1 MCECAW
7 VYMSSSVCRGGG
19 GSNQYILEPFHESVL
34 NLCVFRG
41 YENLQLY

>member
-1 MCECAW
+1 MGVYEFEC
-7 VYMSSSVCRGGG
+7 VSGGG
-19 GSNQYILEPFHESVL
+19 GGGNQYILEPFHESVL